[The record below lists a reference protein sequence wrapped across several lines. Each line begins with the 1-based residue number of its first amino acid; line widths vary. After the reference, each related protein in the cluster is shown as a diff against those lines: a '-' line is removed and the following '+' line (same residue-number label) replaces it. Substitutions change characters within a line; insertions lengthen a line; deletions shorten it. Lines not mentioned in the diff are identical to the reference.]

1 MLFLS
6 CIGVQKGMIKIGWPT
21 LQKQVNAQVWRVL
34 DLSGLTKSTR
44 DSKNYTKSGYVFLN
58 DSCITS
64 LRHTV
69 PLGDPF
75 TLELRFPNG
84 RVKGAE
90 IMLVPTNR
98 LIKRKP
104 REMSPGNN
112 PYLNDPPKFFYKG

>member
-1 MLFLS
+1 
-6 CIGVQKGMIKIGWPT
+6 MIRIGWPT

-44 DSKNYTKSGYVFLN
+44 ESKNYTRSGFVFLN
-58 DSCITS
+58 DSRITS

-69 PLGDPF
+69 AIGDPF

-84 RVKGAE
+84 RIKGAE

-98 LIKRKP
+98 LITRKP
-104 REMSPGNN
+104 REMSPGTN

>member
-1 MLFLS
+1 MLLLF
-6 CIGVQKGMIKIGWPT
+6 CIGIYKDMIKIGWPT
-21 LQKQVNAQVWRVL
+21 QQKQVNAQVWRVL
-34 DLSGLTKSTR
+34 DLSGLTRSTR
-44 DSKNYTKSGYVFLN
+44 ESKNYTRSGFVFLN

-69 PLGDPF
+69 TLGDPF

-84 RVKGAE
+84 RIKGAE

-98 LIKRKP
+98 LITRKP